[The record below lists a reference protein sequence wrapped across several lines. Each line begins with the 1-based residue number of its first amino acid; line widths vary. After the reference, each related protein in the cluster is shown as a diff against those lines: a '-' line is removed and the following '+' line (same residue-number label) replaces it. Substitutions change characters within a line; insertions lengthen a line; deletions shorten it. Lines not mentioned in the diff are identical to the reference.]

1 MCLCVCLCV
10 YVDVYMCAY
19 VGVDVFSLYVVCMC
33 IFECQRGRDAE
44 CAIDVMFDDLFQSLS
59 RK

>member
-1 MCLCVCLCV
+1 M

-19 VGVDVFSLYVVCMC
+19 VSVDVFSLYVVCMC